1 VTAEDRAVLVTV
13 AHRGPIEPGCPLECL
28 RTVVS
33 LMAWNR
39 LKWELDSPRTVGQVL
54 ELYRQGKL
62 GDIRGLGPRR
72 ISEIGTA
79 LVFAG
84 LDIRGQDHRSG

>member
-1 VTAEDRAVLVTV
+1 MNPEDHPVLVMDT
-13 AHRGPIEPGCPLECL
+13 HCGPIEPGCPLECL
-28 RTVVS
+28 RTIVS

-39 LKWELDSPRTVGQVL
+39 LRWATDPPRTVGEVL
-54 ELYRQGKL
+54 ELYRHGRL
-62 GDIRGLGPRR
+62 SDIYGLGRRR

-84 LDIRGQDHRSG
+84 LDIRSQSHKSG

>member
-1 VTAEDRAVLVTV
+1 MDT
-13 AHRGPIEPGCPLECL
+13 HCGPIEPGCPLECL

-33 LMAWNR
+33 MMAWNR
-39 LKWELDSPRTVGQVL
+39 LKWALDTPRTAGEVL

-62 GDIRGLGPRR
+62 GDIHGMGRCR
-72 ISEIGTA
+72 ISETGAA
-79 LVFAG
+79 LVFGG

>member
-1 VTAEDRAVLVTV
+1 MDT
-13 AHRGPIEPGCPLECL
+13 HCGPIEPDCPLECL

-33 LMAWNR
+33 MMAWNKLR
-39 LKWELDSPRTVGQVL
+39 WAPDPPRTVGQVL

-62 GDIRGLGPRR
+62 GGIYGLGPRR

-84 LDIRGQDHRSG
+84 LDIRSQHHRSG